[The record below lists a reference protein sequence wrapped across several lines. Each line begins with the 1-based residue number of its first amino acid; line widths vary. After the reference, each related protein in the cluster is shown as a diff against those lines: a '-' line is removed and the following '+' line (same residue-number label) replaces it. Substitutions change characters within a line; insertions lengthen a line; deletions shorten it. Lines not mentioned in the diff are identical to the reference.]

1 MLHTPIVA
9 GKTLVS
15 KEKAFQLAGE
25 DNDDKIYFITLG
37 AVDVNGKPYDVPS
50 VYDLLTSIEM
60 EGKGV
65 TPLHVH
71 DLVRFYAEHETTEE
85 ANSSTREASAE
96 HNTANETDSSR
107 ETKDTNVYKL
117 VDFFIK
123 HHLDSHIIIDEF
135 PILKGQTTKG
145 NTEKVNIHIFK

>member
-1 MLHTPIVA
+1 M
-9 GKTLVS
+9 S
-15 KEKAFQLAGE
+15 KEKSFQLAGE

-71 DLVRFYAEHETTEE
+71 DLLQFYAEHNNTEE
-85 ANSSTREASAE
+85 SNSSTREEASAE
-96 HNTANETDSSR
+96 HNTANESDSLR
-107 ETKDTNVYKL
+107 DFKDTNVYKL

-123 HHLDSHIIIDEF
+123 HHVDSHIVIDEF
-135 PILKGQTTKG
+135 PILGG
-145 NTEKVNIHIFK
+145 LEPG